1 VLGVTVQHAAA
12 VELLDDVGD
21 LPWDC
26 VARSATRLTGC
37 AAATVELEGLHGSV
51 LLAAHGPDAD
61 RLHLVADAPALLDD
75 VRIGAVRVHDLP
87 ARTLGAEQHAG
98 LADLAGLV
106 VAMLRGRLDRRR
118 ADAAR
123 ADLVTVHEMLVEMQA
138 FDQALLDALPVGVI
152 AVGPTGQ
159 VLRFNRRSQLWDG
172 QVGVAA
178 SLSEDLAS
186 RYRFFHPDGTTPLPI
201 GELPLAQALASGSAV
216 RRELAMRPTGQPPV
230 LVDCVSTPV
239 RLPDGAL
246 IGAVLAMDD
255 VTERRAMEERLR
267 TAALHDGLTGLPNR
281 SLLADRLEQA
291 LLEARRSGTRIAVLY
306 CDLDGFKSVN
316 DGFGHTT
323 GDQVLVAAAARLSA
337 TLRPG
342 DTVARLGGDEFVL
355 MCPRV
360 EDAADAAVIAER
372 VTAAMAAPVPTPA
385 GDQQVGIS
393 VGLVLS
399 QPDSTPETL
408 LTAADEAMYAVKRH
422 RQRTTRRR

>member
-1 VLGVTVQHAAA
+1 
-12 VELLDDVGD
+12 
-21 LPWDC
+21 
-26 VARSATRLTGC
+26 
-37 AAATVELEGLHGSV
+37 
-51 LLAAHGPDAD
+51 
-61 RLHLVADAPALLDD
+61 
-75 VRIGAVRVHDLP
+75 
-87 ARTLGAEQHAG
+87 
-98 LADLAGLV
+98 
-106 VAMLRGRLDRRR
+106 
-118 ADAAR
+118 
-123 ADLVTVHEMLVEMQA
+123 
-138 FDQALLDALPVGVI
+138 VI